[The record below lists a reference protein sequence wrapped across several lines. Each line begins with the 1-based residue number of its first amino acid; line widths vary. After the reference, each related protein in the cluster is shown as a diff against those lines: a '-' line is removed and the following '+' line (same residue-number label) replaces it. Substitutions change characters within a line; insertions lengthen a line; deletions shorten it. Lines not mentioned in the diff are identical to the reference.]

1 MVSLSLKAGSCRAS
15 VQTFVSI
22 LGLCATLSHALPS
35 QVNSNSIIAARQ
47 NATLE
52 DCLSSAGIESSFSSS
67 SNWTTDIE
75 AWNSRLSPV
84 PSAVVFPKTE
94 AEVSAALQ
102 CATATNTKVTTL
114 GGNRSFSSMGFGR
127 NDGAL
132 IVNLKYMKVLEYD
145 EATEILTYGGPV
157 MISDAAGFLWNNY
170 NRALPHGRCPD
181 VGMTG
186 VAASGFGTLSRASGT
201 VLDNIVGVRVAIA
214 NGSIVDADANVN
226 SDLYWA
232 VRGAASSMGVV
243 LKFKIQTLTPPSLTV
258 TNYTIAFPAN
268 YNVTQQD
275 NVDAL
280 LGTQA
285 WAQSADNN
293 DLVSIRFS
301 LKKPSKLE
309 GFFYGTAADFE
320 SVSASLLKYLPSVME
335 VTSSEF
341 DFWNSEDIATPG
353 MIKQTIT
360 PRRFFYIASV
370 TVPESAPLDN
380 ETAWQL
386 FSNTAYAAALPDAT
400 ASGFV
405 DIWGGAYTNTL
416 SADTSA
422 WKHDK
427 NLLLIRWDIRTK
439 AYNISFADTTIDT
452 MRAGFYQF
460 VDGYKAAGGSPG
472 GFTTYR
478 DERWSIEETAEYLYG
493 GNYARLQEIKTAFD
507 PSEMFNT
514 DPQAIPALQVMER

>member
-1 MVSLSLKAGSCRAS
+1 MVTLPFNAGESRAS
-15 VQTFVSI
+15 ARLFATI
-22 LGLCATLSHALPS
+22 LGFCAAVSNALPS
-35 QVNSNSIIAARQ
+35 SQHTSNSIIAARQ

-52 DCLSSAGIESSFSSS
+52 SCLSSVGIESSFSSS

-75 AWNSRLSPV
+75 TWNSRLNPV

-94 AEVSAALQ
+94 AEVTAALQ
-102 CATATNTKVTTL
+102 CAKSTNTKVTTL

-132 IVNLKYMKVLEYD
+132 IVNLKYMKVMEYD
-145 EATEILTYGGPV
+145 EATQILTYGGPV
-157 MISDAAGFLWNNY
+157 MISEAAGLLWNNY
-170 NRALPHGRCPD
+170 NRTLPHGRCPD

-214 NGSIVDADANVN
+214 NGSIIDADANVN

-243 LKFKIQTLTPPSLTV
+243 LRFKIQTLTPPSLTV
-258 TNYTIAFPAN
+258 TNYTIAFPSN
-268 YNVTQQD
+268 YTPTQQD

-280 LGTQA
+280 IGTQA

-301 LKKPSKLE
+301 LKTSSKLE
-309 GFFYGTAADFE
+309 GFFYGTAAEFA
-320 SVSASLLKYLPSVME
+320 SVGASLLKYLPSTMV
-335 VTSSEF
+335 VSTSEF
-341 DFWNSEDIATPG
+341 DFWNSEDISTPG
-353 MIKQTIT
+353 IIAQTIT
-360 PRRFFYIASV
+360 SRRFFYIASV
-370 TVPESAPLDN
+370 TIPESAPLTN
-380 ETAWQL
+380 ATAWQL
-386 FSNTAYAAALPDAT
+386 FSGTAYAAALPDAT

-405 DIWGGAYTNTL
+405 DIWGGAYTNSL

-422 WKHDK
+422 WKHNG
-427 NLLLIRWDIRTK
+427 NLLLVRWDIRTK
-439 AYNISFADTTIDT
+439 AFNISFADTTIDT
-452 MRAGFYQF
+452 MRSGFYEF

-478 DERWSIEETAEYLYG
+478 DERWSIDETAEYLYG
-493 GNYARLQEIKTAFD
+493 DNYARLQEIKTTFD
-507 PSEMFNT
+507 PNEMFNT
-514 DPQAIPALQVMER
+514 DPQAIPALAWME